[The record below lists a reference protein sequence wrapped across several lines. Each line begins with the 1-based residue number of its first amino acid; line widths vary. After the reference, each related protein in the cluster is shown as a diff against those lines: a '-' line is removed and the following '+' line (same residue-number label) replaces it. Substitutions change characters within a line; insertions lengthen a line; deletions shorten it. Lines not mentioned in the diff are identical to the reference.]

1 MHESELLQ
9 HNLGDTSALVV
20 TTMYLIR
27 WQNNTLPARLLQR
40 HTGEHHCGVPL
51 KNQEKGN
58 DDQKGKTSGA
68 F

>member
-27 WQNNTLPARLLQR
+27 WQTHAASRLLQG

-51 KNQEKGN
+51 RKPGRKHR
-58 DDQKGKTSGA
+58 
-68 F
+68 